1 MEKYKVKKSIIL
13 DGLMEVSPTCDVY
26 VNISSNTLT
35 KCSLYFMSTTR
46 EEIENYVTEH
56 FDEFIELPNY
66 RKMKY
71 YDMVYDYV
79 NTINNNEI
87 IHKAKLII
95 CNEKFWYKEF
105 YNILNE
111 YNLKDDFNKYRYER
125 LKVVLEE
132 IIVNNSHKIEVI
144 DDLK

>member
-111 YNLKDDFNKYRYER
+111 YNMKDDFNKYRYER